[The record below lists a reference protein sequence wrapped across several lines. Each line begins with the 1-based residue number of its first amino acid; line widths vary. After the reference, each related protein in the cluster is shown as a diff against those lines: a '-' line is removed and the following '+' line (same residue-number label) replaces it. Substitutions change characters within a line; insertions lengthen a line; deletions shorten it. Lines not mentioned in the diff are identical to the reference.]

1 MEEACWMFSV
11 CINSDCARPFHDGCC
26 MRSAVCRV
34 LLFLQPPPP
43 LRAPL
48 TRFTASQRVAA
59 QMSEDINTTLTMLCV
74 YTARSSPLARS
85 TLTYM
90 CVWMEG
96 IIYYHQNKASETAQ
110 ATASL
115 GKNELC
121 HNHHPH
127 CAFCRCLRLPVPAVG
142 AQNCCPCFLT
152 VHTALCTSKS
162 PRRYQQCTNTHCWS
176 HSFSEQGES
185 PPAGCS
191 PPPCSGV
198 TN

>member
-74 YTARSSPLARS
+74 YTARSSPGGGAEKQRVCVGCPRAVWCQPPWWEAARQG
-85 TLTYM
+85 M
-90 CVWMEG
+90 C
-96 IIYYHQNKASETAQ
+96 HLFAR
-110 ATASL
+110 L
-115 GKNELC
+115 
-121 HNHHPH
+121 
-127 CAFCRCLRLPVPAVG
+127 FLPVGAADFVG
-142 AQNCCPCFLT
+142 HPTL
-152 VHTALCTSKS
+152 S
-162 PRRYQQCTNTHCWS
+162 
-176 HSFSEQGES
+176 SFVSVK
-185 PPAGCS
+185 P
-191 PPPCSGV
+191 
-198 TN
+198 N